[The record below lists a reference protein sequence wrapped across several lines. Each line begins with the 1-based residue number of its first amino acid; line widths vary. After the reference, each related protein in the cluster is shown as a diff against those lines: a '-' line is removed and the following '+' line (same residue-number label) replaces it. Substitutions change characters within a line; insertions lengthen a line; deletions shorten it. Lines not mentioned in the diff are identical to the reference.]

1 MMLGDILRQAQQ
13 AAALL
18 DPALREQI
26 EAQGEAPAAFARAAV
41 TSFERHAA
49 EEDWATMMSAIR
61 SAADPG
67 KACLE
72 MMVRWRLRHACACA
86 ASSEEHARDST

>member
-1 MMLGDILRQAQQ
+1 MMLGDLLREAQR

-18 DPALREQI
+18 DPELRARI
-26 EAQGEAPAAFARAAV
+26 EATGAQPESFARAAV
-41 TSFERHAA
+41 IDFERHAS

-61 SAADPG
+61 RAADPG

-72 MMVRWRLRHACACA
+72 TMVRWLLGRPA
-86 ASSEEHARDST
+86 ASDDRERPWREHT

>member
-1 MMLGDILRQAQQ
+1 MMLGDVLREARET
-13 AAALL
+13 ASVL
-18 DPALREQI
+18 DPALCVQI
-26 EAQGEAPAAFARAAV
+26 QSLGEEPGAFARAAV
-41 TSFERHAA
+41 ASFERYAS

-72 MMVRWRLRHACACA
+72 LMVSWRLRHSA
-86 ASSEEHARDST
+86 ARAPERGSKE